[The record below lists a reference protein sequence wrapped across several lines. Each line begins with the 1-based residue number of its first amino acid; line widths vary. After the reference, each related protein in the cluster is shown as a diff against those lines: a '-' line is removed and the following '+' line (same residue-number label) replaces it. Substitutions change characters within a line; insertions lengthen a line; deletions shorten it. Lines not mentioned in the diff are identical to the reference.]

1 MEMRM
6 SLAAE
11 RTRDKRRQGV
21 SGNKSGHEGQT
32 RSGSARTSRCKCV
45 RRRLLL
51 VCAAAQLPPS
61 SGLSCCRPPPPPA
74 RANSPS
80 LAWLHHHSCLQW
92 RVCPDCVCASE
103 PERATIA
110 SARASAARR
119 PRAMV
124 RTFAVAQR
132 FQCALVAQQCL
143 ARLHDEAK
151 LGVHRV
157 HACLL
162 RLLRARER
170 DTVWSARAGTRCQ
183 AAGRFGARE
192 RAFSALGASAGA
204 GAASF
209 FDGGIL
215 AGDVRGREAV
225 GKGVTTEAFFP

>member
-1 MEMRM
+1 M
-6 SLAAE
+6 SAQQHNFHRLQACPAA
-11 RTRDKRRQGV
+11 DP
-21 SGNKSGHEGQT
+21 
-32 RSGSARTSRCKCV
+32 
-45 RRRLLL
+45 RRLPL
-51 VCAAAQLPPS
+51 VLTAL
-61 SGLSCCRPPPPPA
+61 
-74 RANSPS
+74 

-92 RVCPDCVCASE
+92 RVCPDCVSASE

-209 FDGGIL
+209 FVGGIFARRRL
-215 AGDVRGREAV
+215 PKWPLFLW
-225 GKGVTTEAFFP
+225 GKSVTTVEGNRTFHVNRNSRRTWMV